1 MALRLEPLSL
11 NGKFSYVSANDPAL
25 DRDAEDFEESW
36 EKYLEGGLALPPIK
50 NGEEPTVFELT
61 PVTDAE
67 LSAHIQGKLDDT
79 VGQKWAVE
87 MASYCLTGI
96 QNLTDSE
103 GNPFRLKFDRVLGFN
118 KVCKEHRNLIG
129 KDLLVELGFRV
140 INRKS
145 PS

>member
-1 MALRLEPLSL
+1 M
-11 NGKFSYVSANDPAL
+11 GKFSRVSISDPAI
-25 DRDAEDFEESW
+25 DKTGDDFSEQW
-36 EKYLEGGLALPPIK
+36 QRYNDGATPMPPLV

-67 LSAHIQGKLDDT
+67 LLAHIEGKLDDK

-87 MASYCLTGI
+87 MASYCLTGV
-96 QNLTDSE
+96 QNLTDE
-103 GNPFRLKFDRVLGFN
+103 DGKPFELKFERVNGFN
-118 KVCKEHRNLIG
+118 RVCKEHRNLIG
-129 KDLLVELGFRV
+129 RDLLVELGFAV